1 MLRHLLKDSQRSGA
15 CSLATR
21 MPGARWRLQL
31 ARRTTALRRK
41 RELFRRRSA
50 TLWCIDRTNPVR
62 HAARAASSPVSPPP
76 DRQPAQWRFFACHAR
91 AGCVLEVT
99 AGTSHHYLAL
109 RIRGLS
115 PVQGLYMIR
124 ETITVSVT
132 RRARAASL
140 RVTPPPK
147 RQPAQWRLLF
157 ASNANAGCVL
167 EATARTSHH
176 GLAPKDR
183 GLPPAKCHCM
193 ARRPNKTVRRAARL
207 RKLACVA
214 TSRETA
220 SAVAL
225 DHVPREGRVRV
236 GGHS

>member
-1 MLRHLLKDSQRSGA
+1 M
-15 CSLATR
+15 
-21 MPGARWRLQL
+21 
-31 ARRTTALRRK
+31 
-41 RELFRRRSA
+41 
-50 TLWCIDRTNPVR
+50 
-62 HAARAASSPVSPPP
+62 
-76 DRQPAQWRFFACHAR
+76 
-91 AGCVLEVT
+91 EVT

-157 ASNANAGCVL
+157 AFNANAGCAL

-176 GLAPKDR
+176 GLAPKER
-183 GLPPAKCHCM
+183 ALPPAKCHSIVH
-193 ARRPNKTVRRAARL
+193 RPIISIAARCA
-207 RKLACVA
+207 RGKLACFA
-214 TSRETA
+214 TSQETA
-220 SAVAL
+220 SAVAPVRL
-225 DHVPREGRVRV
+225 QRECQARVEAQSLHVAPRSCAERERLSTGAVLFC
-236 GGHS
+236 GA